1 MAGPFLLLLDLA
13 GVAVFAAA
21 GALAASR
28 RQLDIVSFLFMAAVT
43 GLGGGTLR
51 DLLLGATPIFW
62 ISDGRPLALCAA
74 VAVIVYLFAHKL
86 ESRYRALLWAD
97 AIGMAAYAIVGSA
110 KALAVGAGIA
120 PAILLGVISATF
132 GGIVRDVLTGEK
144 SVLLRREVYVT
155 AALLGAAVFVLAD
168 LAGLSRPL
176 AVAAGFLA
184 GFGLRAGALL
194 FGWALPIYR
203 ARPGAGQDRETPF
216 KPDGPDEASG

>member
-1 MAGPFLLLLDLA
+1 MAGPFLTLLDLA

-62 ISDGRPLALCAA
+62 ISDGRPLALCVA
-74 VAVIVYLFAHKL
+74 VAVVVYLFAHKL

-97 AIGMAAYAIVGSA
+97 AIGMAAYAIVGAA
-110 KALAVGAGIA
+110 KAVATGAGIV
-120 PAILLGVISATF
+120 PAILLGVVSATF
-132 GGIVRDVLTGEK
+132 GGVIRDVLTGEK
-144 SVLLRREVYVT
+144 SVLLQREVYVT

-168 LAGLSRPL
+168 AAGFSRPL
-176 AVAAGFLA
+176 AAAAGFLS
-184 GFGLRAGALL
+184 GFGLRAGALA
-194 FGWALPIYR
+194 FGWALPVYR
-203 ARPGAGQDRETPF
+203 PRPPADR
-216 KPDGPDEASG
+216 GP